1 MHSDRMAEWLLSR
14 WTRRQRAAAIVG
26 DLLEIREQ
34 KGALWYWLAL
44 AGAVLRLAWR
54 PVVAT
59 VAGFYAGAYAFSF
72 FQLAIWGVHVRHTPA
87 ADYAWTPAFSV
98 LSGCG
103 AIMCLVLVYTAIRYG
118 IHDRLSQLALVLTA
132 LSVPLAWW
140 WWKPPVVA
148 ACLVCLVAAILLSF
162 LHRELRRA
170 MPILG
175 AVLGV
180 GITGGLLT
188 VYAIDRFF
196 LLMAETGHREIL
208 MHPEIGW
215 GIVSLA
221 LITAALMMATCS
233 RLHARLL
240 EKQDPESGVESDSL
254 PAA

>member
-14 WTRRQRAAAIVG
+14 WTGPRRAAAIVG

-34 KGALWYWLAL
+34 KSTSWYWLAL
-44 AGAVLRLAWR
+44 AGALLRLAWR
-54 PVVAT
+54 PIVAT
-59 VAGFYAGAYAFSF
+59 LAGFYAGAYAFSF
-72 FQLAIWGVHVRHTPA
+72 FQMAIWGTHVRHTPP
-87 ADYAWTPAFSV
+87 ADYAWTPVFSV

-103 AIMCLVLVYTAIRYG
+103 SILCLVLVYASIRYG

-148 ACLVCLVAAILLSF
+148 ACLASLAVVTLGSLF
-162 LHRELRRA
+162 HRELRRA
-170 MPILG
+170 LPILA

-180 GITGGLLT
+180 GIAGGLLT

-196 LLMAETGHREIL
+196 LVMAATGHREL
-208 MHPEIGW
+208 LLQPEIGW
-215 GIVSLA
+215 GIVL
-221 LITAALMMATCS
+221 LTMITAALMMATCS

-240 EKQDPESGVESDSL
+240 EKQEEGPEIDSGSL

>member
-14 WTRRQRAAAIVG
+14 WTRRQRAAAIIG

-34 KGALWYWLAL
+34 KGALWYWFAL
-44 AGAVLRLAWR
+44 AGAVLRLGWR

-59 VAGFYAGAYAFSF
+59 IAGLYAGAYAFSF
-72 FQLAIWGVHVRHTPA
+72 FQMAIWGVQVRHTPP

-103 AIMCLVLVYTAIRYG
+103 AIMCLVLVYASIRYG

-148 ACLVCLVAAILLSF
+148 ASLASLAVVTLGSLF
-162 LHRELRRA
+162 YRDLRRA
-170 MPILG
+170 LPILA

-180 GITGGLLT
+180 GLTGGLLT

-196 LLMAETGHREIL
+196 LLMAATGHRELL

-215 GIVSLA
+215 GIVSLT

-240 EKQDPESGVESDSL
+240 EKQDPESQIESNSL
-254 PAA
+254 PTG

>member
-14 WTRRQRAAAIVG
+14 WTERRRAAAMVG
-26 DLLEIREQ
+26 DLLEIRAQ
-34 KGALWYWLAL
+34 KGRLWYWLAL
-44 AGAVLRLAWR
+44 AGAMLRLAWR

-59 VAGFYAGAYAFSF
+59 IAGFYAGAYAFSF
-72 FQLAIWGVHVRHTPA
+72 FQMAIWGVHVQHRPTG
-87 ADYAWTPAFSV
+87 YAWTPVFSV
-98 LSGCG
+98 LNGCG
-103 AIMCLVLVYTAIRYG
+103 AILCLVLVYAAIRYG
-118 IHDRLSQLALVLTA
+118 IHDRLSQLSLVLAA

-148 ACLVCLVAAILLSF
+148 ACLASLAVVTLGSLF
-162 LHRELRRA
+162 HRQLRRA
-170 MPILG
+170 LPILA

-180 GITGGLLT
+180 GFTGGLLT

-196 LLMAETGHREIL
+196 LLMAANGHREL
-208 MHPEIGW
+208 LLRPSIGW
-215 GIVSLA
+215 GIVSLM

-240 EKQDPESGVESDSL
+240 EKQDPESGAESDSL